1 MSTVNRLSDQVTEL
15 AERAS
20 AMSDAAQGKK
30 GIRGRAMG
38 RWLLLPAAGAG
49 FYAMVKN
56 KSVTRKAKDAMGDA
70 KTRASELPE
79 ELMGRVRQSSQPS
92 RPSTSSASS
101 NGGTNRR
108 RASTNRRR
116 STTRSKA
123 SSR

>member
-1 MSTVNRLSDQVTEL
+1 MSTVNRLSDQVIEL

-49 FYAMVKN
+49 LYAMVRN
-56 KSVTRKAKDAMGDA
+56 TSVTRKAKGAMDDA
-70 KTRASELPE
+70 KARASELPE
-79 ELMGRVRQSSQPS
+79 ELIGRVRQSSQPS
-92 RPSTSSASS
+92 SSSASR
-101 NGGTNRR
+101 NGGSTRR
-108 RASTNRRR
+108 RTSTNRRR

>member
-1 MSTVNRLSDQVTEL
+1 MNRLSDQVIEY

-49 FYAMVKN
+49 LYAMVKS
-56 KSVTRKAKDAMGDA
+56 KSVTRKAKDAMDDA
-70 KTRASELPE
+70 KARASELPE

-92 RPSTSSASS
+92 TSSASR
-101 NGGTNRR
+101 NGGSTRR
-108 RASTNRRR
+108 RTTTANRRR
-116 STTRSKA
+116 STARSKA